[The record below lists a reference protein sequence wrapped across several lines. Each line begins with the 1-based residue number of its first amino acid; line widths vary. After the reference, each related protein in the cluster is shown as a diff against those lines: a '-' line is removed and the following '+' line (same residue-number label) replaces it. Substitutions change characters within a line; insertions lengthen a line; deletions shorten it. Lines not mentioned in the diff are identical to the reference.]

1 MIKKKKE
8 KEKWIEIYSPLN
20 WKVIDLEEVPNEAF
34 SNKMIGDGYAIEPT
48 EGAIY
53 APIDGKITIIF
64 NNI

>member
-1 MIKKKKE
+1 
-8 KEKWIEIYSPLN
+8 
-20 WKVIDLEEVPNEAF
+20 
-34 SNKMIGDGYAIEPT
+34 MIGDGYAIEPT